1 MMLFWFVCAVVGQKK
16 VDKSR
21 VEITVAVIGVT
32 LLFWVISHTADSA
45 TSVAGVSLSLLK
57 PL

>member
-1 MMLFWFVCAVVGQKK
+1 MRLFWFVREVFAEKEVDGVGVEFTIAVF
-16 VDKSR
+16 
-21 VEITVAVIGVT
+21 GVT
-32 LLFWVISHTADSA
+32 LLFGVISHTADSA